1 MAHRSAERSARHGFT
16 TAPSEATILGAVTTP
31 LHPLVPGN
39 LSHFLLW
46 MGDSGLGTLVVGA
59 VALCLGLRKQTRG
72 LAWLWAGAF
81 VLVTS
86 LVFATKLGLFG
97 WGDGF
102 ASLDFRGPSGHA
114 TLSAFVWPMVAWLL
128 TAHADRRVRF
138 AAHLLGAA
146 FAMGI
151 AWILVAYNFHSLPE
165 VIAGSLLGGSA
176 SVACIAA
183 ARSSA
188 PAPRH
193 ITALAALVIA
203 MLFGMQHGTQ
213 FGPLVRFKAKAH
225 QLVAVDSHS
234 ANHGGKAR
242 AFGEPGRRDGS

>member
-1 MAHRSAERSARHGFT
+1 
-16 TAPSEATILGAVTTP
+16 
-31 LHPLVPGN
+31 
-39 LSHFLLW
+39 
-46 MGDSGLGTLVVGA
+46 MGDSGLATLVVGT
-59 VALCLGLRKQTRG
+59 VALCLALRKQTRG

-102 ASLDFRGPSGHA
+102 DAIDFRGPSGHA

-128 TAHADRRVRF
+128 TLHAGRRVRF
-138 AAHLLGAA
+138 AAYLVGAA

-151 AWILVAYNFHSLPE
+151 AWILVAYRFHSLPE
-165 VIAGSLLGGSA
+165 VVAGSLLGGGA

-183 ARSSA
+183 SRFSA
-188 PAPRH
+188 PAPKH
-193 ITALAALVIA
+193 ITVLAALAIA
-203 MLFGMQHGTQ
+203 VLFGLQHGTQ

-225 QLVAVDSHS
+225 QLVAVDRHS
-234 ANHGGKAR
+234 PTPGPKLGASGGVGK
-242 AFGEPGRRDGS
+242 RDGV

>member
-1 MAHRSAERSARHGFT
+1 MG
-16 TAPSEATILGAVTTP
+16 APNGPTILGAVTTP

-46 MGDSGLGTLVVGA
+46 MGDSGLATLVVGA
-59 VALCLGLRKQTRG
+59 VALCLALRRQTRG
-72 LAWLWAGAF
+72 LAWLWAGTF

-97 WGDGF
+97 WGEGF

-128 TAHADRRVRF
+128 TLHADRRVRL

-146 FAMGI
+146 FALAI
-151 AWILVAYNFHSLPE
+151 AWILVAYDFHSLPE
-165 VIAGSLLGGSA
+165 VVAGSLLGGGA

-183 ARSSA
+183 ARSAA

-193 ITALAALVIA
+193 ITLLAALMIA
-203 MLFGMQHGTQ
+203 LLFGLQHGTQ

-225 QLVAVDSHS
+225 QLVAADSHP
-234 ANHGGKAR
+234 ALRGGSEAAR
-242 AFGEPGRRDGS
+242 SGRRDGT